1 MANRHLQRSIAMQTL
16 FEWDFK
22 GQHNDQ
28 SREILSRNMVEFA
41 PGIEDT
47 LFAEHLIEGTL
58 REQKTIDALI
68 VKCAPEWPLEQV
80 TVMDRNILRL
90 GIYELMFGKYDE
102 VPPKVAINEAIE
114 LAKSFGSDASPRFV
128 NGVLGTIYREMGEP
142 MKDDVSENHK
152 HSEEKKVK
160 TAPKEVPEDEP
171 VELKKVPTKKVVIK
185 KLAKKVTTKKAVAK
199 KKVAT
204 KK

>member
-1 MANRHLQRSIAMQTL
+1 MQSL

-22 GQHNDQ
+22 GCDNAL
-28 SREILSRNMVEFA
+28 SREILKRNIEEFA
-41 PGIEDT
+41 PGIEDSI
-47 LFAEHLIEGTL
+47 FAEHLIEGTL

-152 HSEEKKVK
+152 RDDKEPKKVSPKTKIEPVLEDKEEKS
-160 TAPKEVPEDEP
+160 
-171 VELKKVPTKKVVIK
+171 
-185 KLAKKVTTKKAVAK
+185 AKKVAKKITTKKTTAK
-199 KKVAT
+199 KAVS